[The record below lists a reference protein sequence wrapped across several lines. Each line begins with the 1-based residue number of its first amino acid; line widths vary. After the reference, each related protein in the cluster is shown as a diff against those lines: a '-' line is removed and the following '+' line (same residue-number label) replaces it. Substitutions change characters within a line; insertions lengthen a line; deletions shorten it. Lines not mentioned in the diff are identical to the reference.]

1 MFNGIVPIIKM
12 KPIKKEN
19 EVVWEVDRDCE
30 CGSIMAI
37 ALPDGQWI
45 CECGRPVVFKS
56 VPEET

>member
-12 KPIKKEN
+12 KPIKKN

-37 ALPDGQWI
+37 ALPDGQ
-45 CECGRPVVFKS
+45 
-56 VPEET
+56 